1 MKALVS
7 IHDVMPSTMTD
18 VAELLKFCR
27 SSGLQRVTLLVVP
40 GLDWQSEQIDQLRQW
55 QKSGC
60 ELAAHGWVHRC
71 VTHKSLWHRLHGL
84 ILSRDVAEHL
94 SLKPDEVTELM
105 HKSGNWFVENGFE
118 QPSLYVPPAW
128 AIGKISNRA
137 MRGCGYSQVETLS
150 GVVFLKSGQTKRLP
164 LVGFEADT
172 FRRELALRVFNGVA
186 LMMPTTKPLRV
197 SIHPSDHKL
206 RLDKNLQKVLQR
218 CTEALSYS
226 EILL

>member
-1 MKALVS
+1 VKALIS
-7 IHDVMPSTMTD
+7 IHDVMPGTMTE
-18 VAELLKFCR
+18 VAELLKICR
-27 SSGLQRVTLLVVP
+27 SSGVQQVTLLVVP

-71 VTHKSLWHRLHGL
+71 VTNKSLWHRVHSL

-94 SLKPDEVTELM
+94 SLEPDDVIELM
-105 HKSGNWFVENGFE
+105 HKSGNWFVENGFD

-128 AIGKISNRA
+128 ALGKVSKRA
-137 MRGCGYSQVETLS
+137 MRSCGYSQVETLS
-150 GVVFLKSGQTKRLP
+150 GVVFPKSGQTKRLP

-172 FRRELALRVFNGVA
+172 FTREHALRVFNGVA
-186 LMMPTTKPLRV
+186 LKMPTTKPLRV
-197 SIHPSDHKL
+197 SIHPYDHKL
-206 RLDKNLQKVLQR
+206 RLGKNLRTVLQR

-226 EILL
+226 EIPR